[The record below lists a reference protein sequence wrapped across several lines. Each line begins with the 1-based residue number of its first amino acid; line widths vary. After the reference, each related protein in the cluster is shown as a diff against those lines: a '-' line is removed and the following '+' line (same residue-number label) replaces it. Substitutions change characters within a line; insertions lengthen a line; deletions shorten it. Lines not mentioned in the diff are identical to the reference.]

1 MKIYKYASMDKA
13 LEILKSS
20 RLLLNNPQE
29 FNDPFD
35 SNLKRDKK
43 DEARV
48 SKIMESF
55 TMATLSVG
63 LLTDPSI
70 SQRVKKSPLFKTIKA
85 NHAVMVKSLKAY
97 PRYKDDIG
105 MRSLYKAL
113 GIKNATFK
121 KQIEL
126 NLKKFESITSKSIE
140 DTRKDTL
147 VTCFSKRCDSI
158 LMWSHYSKSHTG
170 VCIEYDRPNNDD
182 FWDITYSRK
191 RPKIKLEEL
200 ISFMCALSII
210 GEQFNHL
217 LDKELMFKTTG
228 PYLTKSIDWKYEQ
241 EVRCLVMRS
250 TQSENHIIENDKHYY
265 RMPKPTKIYIG
276 CKAKGKEMNN
286 LISFAKKNGIKCV
299 FLKCD
304 DETFSLKE
312 R

>member
-1 MKIYKYASMDKA
+1 MKIYKYAPMDKA

-48 SKIMESF
+48 RKIMESF

-85 NHAVMVKSLKAY
+85 NHTVMVKSLRAY

-113 GIKNATFK
+113 CIKNATFK

-126 NLKKFESITSKSIE
+126 NLKKFENITSKSIE

-170 VCIEYDRPNNDD
+170 VCIEYDRPNNND
-182 FWDITYSRK
+182 FWDIIYSRK

-217 LDKELMFKTTG
+217 LDTELMFKTTS

-241 EVRCLVMRS
+241 EVRCLAMRS
-250 TQSENHIIENDKHYY
+250 MQSENHIIENDKHYY

-276 CKAKGKEMNN
+276 CKAKGKEMND

-312 R
+312 K